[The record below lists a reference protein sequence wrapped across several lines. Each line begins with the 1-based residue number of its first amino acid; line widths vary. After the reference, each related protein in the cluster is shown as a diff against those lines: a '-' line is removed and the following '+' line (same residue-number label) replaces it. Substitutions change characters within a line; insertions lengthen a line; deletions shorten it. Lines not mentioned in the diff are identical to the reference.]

1 MNEVFSIVEPDN
13 VLGAPLP
20 LTVILHERPGELL
33 IALSGFTAYPSGFGF
48 SLALRRRADDDDRGW
63 WDMFGREAG
72 EFEHVRQPVAALLA
86 GREELDKRIR
96 MRGNPPE
103 RMDPTTQHDDDEW
116 CTSRRERLDQLRLEA
131 AQFQAR
137 GVVPFTYRNRSVQPA
152 LAGQHQDCD
161 LGVAG
166 GLHRV
171 GKARPIIAEHLASS
185 GVQDLDVVAQDG
197 AQACARCDVR
207 SEVRAGRIGAVG
219 SGRSDEPSSDRK
231 SCRGF
236 TSSRRSS
243 TGAGRS
249 LSSRPLGCVPNT
261 PGPTPRLPTK
271 QVSLAT
277 TAHRPPPARPT

>member
-1 MNEVFSIVEPDN
+1 MPERKERGRYAVHVVVEEHGDTPTGP
-13 VLGAPLP
+13 VVVVGRYL
-20 LTVILHERPGELL
+20 
-33 IALSGFTAYPSGFGF
+33 AY
-48 SLALRRRADDDDRGW
+48 R
-63 WDMFGREAG
+63 AG
-72 EFEHVRQPVAALLA
+72 EGYRQPAARRYGAREDVRQPVAALLA

-152 LAGQHQDCD
+152 LAGQHQDRD

-207 SEVRAGRIGAVG
+207 SEVRAGRIGAAGVRHQHFALTQNGVSGLVVRLQVDRFEMRRVVVVALEQTLVVG
-219 SGRSDEPSSDRK
+219 
-231 SCRGF
+231 
-236 TSSRRSS
+236 
-243 TGAGRS
+243 
-249 LSSRPLGCVPNT
+249 
-261 PGPTPRLPTK
+261 
-271 QVSLAT
+271 
-277 TAHRPPPARPT
+277 ARPDHCDAPQLGRKRQEAVVEQ